1 MPPETYLELLQQLDA
16 LVRVFEE
23 HPDETV
29 QEQVVALLSA
39 VDLLHREGLGR
50 LADGLRR
57 LGAGEALDAL
67 LAQDR
72 VVHTLLGLYGFAELE
87 VPAAAEEAARRPHGP
102 GPAPNR
108 TGAPAA
114 RPAPAPAGGFVSI
127 SSLRRGGGREQAGEG
142 AEPADAAPGGT
153 GGAPR

>member
-1 MPPETYLELLQQLDA
+1 MPAETYLELLQQLDA

-29 QEQVVALLSA
+29 QEQAVALLSA

-57 LGAGEALDAL
+57 RGAGEALDEL
-67 LAQDR
+67 LAEDR

-102 GPAPNR
+102 GPAPTM
-108 TGAPAA
+108 TGAPAP
-114 RPAPAPAGGFVSI
+114 RPAPTEGFVSI
-127 SSLRRGGGREQAGEG
+127 SALRRGGGREEAAGESSP
-142 AEPADAAPGGT
+142 AADAARGGPGE
-153 GGAPR
+153 ALP